1 MKGLKDIANKSNN
14 IIPKDRTTWVNVY
27 YSLTED
33 KVYDKPGDGRYLV
46 CYLIN
51 PNTPEEVQEAVED
64 WKKS

>member
-1 MKGLKDIANKSNN
+1 MKGLTTLANKSNKIN
-14 IIPKDRTTWVNVY
+14 QKDRTTWVYVY

-33 KVYDKPGDGRYLV
+33 KVYDKDGEGRYLV

-51 PNTPEEVQEAVED
+51 PNTPAEIQEAVED